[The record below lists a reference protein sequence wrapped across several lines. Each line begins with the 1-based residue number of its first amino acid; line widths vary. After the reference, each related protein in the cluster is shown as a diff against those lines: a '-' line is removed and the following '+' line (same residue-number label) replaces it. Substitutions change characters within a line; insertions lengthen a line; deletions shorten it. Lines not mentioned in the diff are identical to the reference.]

1 MVNFELCASF
11 SGGLMKIVP
20 FNQPGTRQGKPGMKN
35 EAFRWNR
42 LWCLESN
49 LQVDT
54 KERLKM
60 EGKPLF
66 WGWETAASLGLG
78 RCNV

>member
-1 MVNFELCASF
+1 
-11 SGGLMKIVP
+11 MKIAP
-20 FNQPGTRQGKPGMKN
+20 FNQPGARQGKPGMKN